1 MPFMKKKIVLQL
13 KNISKAFGKVQ
24 ANNNVSL
31 DLYEGEILSLLGEN
45 GSGKTSLMNI
55 VAGIYYPDSGSIEI
69 DGETVTISSP
79 KDAYKYKI
87 GMVHQHFKLVD
98 TFTAA
103 KNVAVGLTKKD
114 FMDYRNDVLSKD
126 AVYQRTQEDGHTISY
141 DEQKHLNEIYK
152 MYPTHYDL
160 ASTKNRIQQICEAYG
175 FNLDVDKRVCDMS
188 VSEKQTLEI
197 IKALYRGVDI
207 LILDEPTAVLTP
219 QEIDKLFNVL
229 RNMKEVGKSIIIITH
244 KLNEVMEISDR
255 ITVLRKGELVGSVNK
270 EKTSIEELTE
280 MMVGQKTELN
290 IQRSEP
296 KGKEKLLEINNLSV
310 TNVFGKK
317 VLDDISFYLKEG
329 EILGIAGISGNGQKE
344 LLEAIAGVQKIE
356 AGDIID
362 NRQKKNKPVSFF
374 HKT

>member
-1 MPFMKKKIVLQL
+1 MPFMKKKLVLQL

-55 VAGIYYPDSGSIEI
+55 VAGIYFPDSGSIEI

-175 FNLDVDKRVCDMS
+175 FNLDVDQRVCDMS

-207 LILDEPTAVLTP
+207 LILD
-219 QEIDKLFNVL
+219 
-229 RNMKEVGKSIIIITH
+229 
-244 KLNEVMEISDR
+244 
-255 ITVLRKGELVGSVNK
+255 
-270 EKTSIEELTE
+270 
-280 MMVGQKTELN
+280 
-290 IQRSEP
+290 
-296 KGKEKLLEINNLSV
+296 
-310 TNVFGKK
+310 
-317 VLDDISFYLKEG
+317 
-329 EILGIAGISGNGQKE
+329 
-344 LLEAIAGVQKIE
+344 
-356 AGDIID
+356 
-362 NRQKKNKPVSFF
+362 
-374 HKT
+374 